1 MPRDR
6 LTFRQRDL
14 AAAIKAARAAGCPIR
29 RIEVNHDGIVLIPG
43 EPGPITLDEA
53 DEDDAESRAIEEAA
67 RHAKI

>member
-43 EPGPITLDEA
+43 QPEPIALD
-53 DEDDAESRAIEEAA
+53 DDDDDAESRAIDEAI
-67 RHAKI
+67 RNAKL